1 MSLRQVPYWKDA
13 EGRPTPYG
21 IGIPAGYNTEIVYDG
36 EVSTE
41 GLWLFAMA
49 VLTIFTPML
58 SAYMCGSWI
67 LYPLG
72 GATLAAVIIPS
83 WRQRVM
89 RIGILKTL
97 VAVFVV
103 LMLVSAI
110 IYSGAP
116 VHGK

>member
-1 MSLRQVPYWKDA
+1 YWKDA

-21 IGIPAGYNTEIVYDG
+21 IGIPAGYNTEIVHDG

-58 SAYMCGSWI
+58 SAYMYGSWI

-72 GATLAAVIIPS
+72 ATTLAVVIVPR

-89 RIGILKTL
+89 RFGVLKTL
-97 VAVFVV
+97 FAVFALLMVV
-103 LMLVSAI
+103 
-110 IYSGAP
+110 GAMVHGAPP